1 MVTLKV
7 KPRHESLW
15 LRKGAFPYFPP
26 SHKHVVFCAIAT
38 PTGRVSKHWAA
49 FYFINEDVSKE
60 YAVAK
65 VEQWLSTQVAN
76 KLARLP
82 RGYSVLELVEI
93 TGGRLL
99 EGATFE
105 KPTKNN

>member
-15 LRKGAFPYFPP
+15 LSKGAFPYFPP

-49 FYFINEDVSKE
+49 FYFLNDVTE
-60 YAVAK
+60 LYAKAK
-65 VEQWLSTQVAN
+65 IEQWLATQVAN

-82 RGYSVLELVEI
+82 RGYAVLELVEI

-105 KPTKNN
+105 NPTKSN

>member
-15 LRKGAFPYFPP
+15 LQKGAFPYFPP

-49 FYFINEDVSKE
+49 FYFRKDVTE
-60 YAVAK
+60 GYAKAK
-65 VEQWLSTQVAN
+65 VEQWLATTVAD

-93 TGGRLL
+93 TGGHLL
-99 EGATFE
+99 RSEERRVGKE
-105 KPTKNN
+105 CE